1 MIVVRNEL
9 VNFLDSPTV
18 TVMRTV
24 LLMCRLGTTS
34 CIATNQCTPEAFAV
48 ANLTASAA
56 GSEHW
61 HTLEWW
67 SKLVL
72 LG

>member
-1 MIVVRNEL
+1 MYR
-9 VNFLDSPTV
+9 DKSMYAGKPKA
-18 TVMRTV
+18 
-24 LLMCRLGTTS
+24 
-34 CIATNQCTPEAFAV
+34 IAK

>member
-1 MIVVRNEL
+1 MYR
-9 VNFLDSPTV
+9 DKSMYAGKPKA
-18 TVMRTV
+18 
-24 LLMCRLGTTS
+24 
-34 CIATNQCTPEAFAV
+34 IAK

-72 LG
+72 LGYPSEELVDQGSLLLLTEFGCCSPFS